1 MSPKRLAV
9 LALINRK
16 SGKNYLADQN
26 STIEQLAVAYFSE
39 YKTVKGILDAIE
51 NKLNLSD
58 SWDWKKTSKKLFR
71 KKDETAKTAKT
82 EKVQKKVGF
91 TETDNTSVKGKKAK
105 KVAETSGKAKKS
117 TDLSAKEIKKQKK
130 SKKTIVEEDAA
141 SVESDESSESED
153 ESDTESTSAKQ
164 DTAPS
169 TTVDEFFI
177 TADGSNYLS
186 TAVSNTKQDDES
198 DDESHPNRGKE
209 SIKKPHE
216 ASFFHKSD
224 KKLPKPATNRIDNK
238 KRKWAENEDEVQT
251 VKEPKFDPELH
262 PSWQAKQKQ
271 KPIITEFKGKKITF
285 D

>member
-39 YKTVKGILDAIE
+39 YKAVKGILDAIE

-71 KKDETAKTAKT
+71 KKDETAKT
-82 EKVQKKVGF
+82 EKVQKKAGF

-105 KVAETSGKAKKS
+105 KVAETDGKAKKS
-117 TDLSAKEIKKQKK
+117 SELSVKEIKKQKK

-141 SVESDESSESED
+141 SVESDESIESED

-164 DTAPS
+164 DAAPS

-209 SIKKPHE
+209 FIKKPHE

-224 KKLPKPATNRIDNK
+224 KKPVKPATNRIDNK
-238 KRKWAENEDEVQT
+238 KRKWTENEEEVQT
-251 VKEPKFDPELH
+251 VKESKLDPELH

>member
-39 YKTVKGILDAIE
+39 YKTVKGLLDAIE

-71 KKDETAKTAKT
+71 KKDETAKT
-82 EKVQKKVGF
+82 EKVQKKAEF
-91 TETDNTSVKGKKAK
+91 TETDDAPVKGKKAK
-105 KVAETSGKAKKS
+105 KVAETDGKTKKS
-117 TDLSAKEIKKQKK
+117 NDLSAKEIKKQKK
-130 SKKTIVEEDAA
+130 SKETIVEEDAA

-209 SIKKPHE
+209 FIKKPHE

-224 KKLPKPATNRIDNK
+224 KKPVKPATNRIDNK
-238 KRKWAENEDEVQT
+238 KRKWTENEEEVQT
-251 VKEPKFDPELH
+251 VKESKFDPELH